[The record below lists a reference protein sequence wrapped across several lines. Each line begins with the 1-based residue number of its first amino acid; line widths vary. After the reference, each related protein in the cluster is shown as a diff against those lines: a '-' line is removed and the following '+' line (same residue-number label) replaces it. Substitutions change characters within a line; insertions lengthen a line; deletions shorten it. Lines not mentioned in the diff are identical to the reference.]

1 MISTVERTKTMTNID
16 KQLQFI
22 IEIDKLKNIFRR
34 NYIADGLR
42 NENSAEHSWHLAMMA
57 IVLEPYSNTIDLLKV
72 IKMVIIHDIVEVDA
86 GDTYIHDKDA
96 LKNKK
101 QREAQAAKRLFGIL
115 PQTQAQE
122 LRTLWDEFED
132 GKSDEAKF
140 ANVLDRFHPFLLHVE
155 SKGKAWKENKISA
168 QQVYDVMAP
177 VKEFP
182 KLWQYLA
189 QQVELACEKG
199 WLRNG

>member
-57 IVLEPYSNTIDLLKV
+57 IVLEPHSTTIDLLKV

-101 QREAQAAKRLFGIL
+101 QREVEAAKRLFGIL
-115 PQTQAQE
+115 PQAQAQE
-122 LRTLWDEFED
+122 LHELWDEFEER
-132 GKSDEAKF
+132 KTSEAKF
-140 ANVLDRFHPFLLHVE
+140 ANVLDRLHPFLLHVE
-155 SKGKAWKENKISA
+155 SEGKAWKENKINA
-168 QQVYDVMAP
+168 QQVYNVMAP

-182 KLWQYLA
+182 ELWQYLT

-199 WLRNG
+199 WLQNG